1 MTIMTV
7 RGPIDASELG
17 FTLPHEHL
25 LSNTLIEYR
34 GNGFM
39 RDESLAI
46 AELSRF
52 KDAGGAS
59 LVDLTTME
67 IGRDPLALRRIS
79 EATGVHVVMSTGHYR
94 DPYLDREWF
103 DRTSVDEIADEMVR
117 DITDGVGD
125 SGVRCG
131 IIGEIGV
138 DKWYVSAAEE
148 RSLRAAA
155 RASRRTGLTINTHAC
170 RWPVGGLQ
178 LDILEAEGV
187 DARRVVI
194 SHVDTVPTPG
204 YALELAR
211 RGCWVEFD
219 GFGSDDEYDMVA
231 AIATMRALSDAG
243 HFDQL
248 LVSQDVFLRSHLH
261 AFGGNGYDFVAR
273 ELPARLRESGFSD
286 DEYHALTVTH
296 PRRALSGE

>member
-1 MTIMTV
+1 MTVMTV
-7 RGPIDASELG
+7 RGPIDAGELG

-25 LSNTLIEYR
+25 LSDTLIEYR

-39 RDESLAI
+39 RDEALAI
-46 AELSRF
+46 AELARF
-52 KDAGGAS
+52 KEAGGAS
-59 LVDLTTME
+59 LVDLTTSE

-103 DRTSVDEIADEMVR
+103 DRTSVDAIAEEMVR
-117 DITDGVGD
+117 DATEGVGET
-125 SGVRCG
+125 GVRCG
-131 IIGEIGV
+131 IIGEIGA

-155 RASRRTGLTINTHAC
+155 RASLRTGLTINTHAC
-170 RWPVGGLQ
+170 RWPVGLAQ
-178 LDILEAEGV
+178 LDLLEHEGV
-187 DARRVVI
+187 DPRRVVV

-204 YALELAR
+204 YALALAR

-219 GFGSDDEYDMVA
+219 GFGTDTEYDMTR
-231 AIATMRALSDAG
+231 AIATMRELADAG
-243 HFDQL
+243 HFNQL
-248 LVSQDVFLRSHLH
+248 LVSHDVFLRSHLH

-273 ELPARLRESGFSD
+273 ELAARLGEAGFTD
-286 DEYHALTVTH
+286 DEFRSLTVTH